1 MAFIY
6 AVRLSH
12 SSQCTKTFFLDKEV
26 LHIHYYLF
34 IFGISFHVL
43 CDIFQR
49 KKAYKKLF
57 LCVEYQISLLHNSIY
72 EIYIFFHLELTLY

>member
-6 AVRLSH
+6 AVRLKFQPVHQNIFS
-12 SSQCTKTFFLDKEV
+12 DKEV
-26 LHIHYYLF
+26 LHIQYYLF

>member
-6 AVRLSH
+6 AVRLSFRPVH
-12 SSQCTKTFFLDKEV
+12 QNIVLDQEV
-26 LHIHYYLF
+26 LHIQYYLF

-49 KKAYKKLF
+49 KKG
-57 LCVEYQISLLHNSIY
+57 I
-72 EIYIFFHLELTLY
+72 

>member
-1 MAFIY
+1 MQYVSLIPAS
-6 AVRLSH
+6 APKH
-12 SSQCTKTFFLDKEV
+12 FLDKEV
-26 LHIHYYLF
+26 LHIQYYLF

>member
-6 AVRLSH
+6 AVRLKFQPVHQNIFS
-12 SSQCTKTFFLDKEV
+12 DNEV
-26 LHIHYYLF
+26 LHIQYYLL

>member
-12 SSQCTKTFFLDKEV
+12 SSQCTKTFLDKEV
-26 LHIHYYLF
+26 LHIQYYLF

-72 EIYIFFHLELTLY
+72 EIYIFFPS

>member
-6 AVRLSH
+6 AVRLKFQPMHQNIFS
-12 SSQCTKTFFLDKEV
+12 DKEV
-26 LHIHYYLF
+26 LHIQYYLF

-57 LCVEYQISLLHNSIY
+57 LCVEYQISLLNNSIY
-72 EIYIFFHLELTLY
+72 EIYIYFPS